1 MNARQKRFADNY
13 IKTGNITQS
22 AVDAGYSKTYAN
34 SQGYKLLE
42 NVGIKTYI
50 DKVNKEIE
58 SAKIADMKE
67 IKEFWTTMLRE
78 EEQEPNYRLR
88 ASEYLAKTNGAFIDK
103 VEHSGELGVI
113 NKEELIDKYLSD
125 ENGD

>member
-1 MNARQKRFADNY
+1 MKAGGDMNARQKRFADNY

-34 SQGYKLLE
+34 AQGYKLLE
-42 NVGIKTYI
+42 NVGIKAYI

-58 SAKIADMKE
+58 SAKIADMIE

-103 VEHSGELGVI
+103 VEQTGSMGLKVEWL
-113 NKEELIDKYLSD
+113 D
-125 ENGD
+125 ENET